1 MMVPVKS
8 LREIKFNI
16 PTDIFLSVS
25 LSEEKLINEMRT
37 LVAFK
42 YFSEGRLSSGKAS
55 ELAQMSKVSFL
66 IEASRMGIDILPY
79 SDIELKRELACH
91 DEDNL

>member
-55 ELAQMSKVSFL
+55 ELAQMSKAEFL
-66 IEASRMGIDILPY
+66 VEASHMGTDILPY

-91 DEDNL
+91 EDNL